1 MKEKNVIIV
10 PVDALYARDLFVD
23 LAQTYETIT
32 IHTGKY
38 HYRIIAENQ
47 KKEDESE

>member
-1 MKEKNVIIV
+1 MKEKNVIFV
-10 PVDALYARDLFVD
+10 PIDALYARDLFVD

-32 IHTGKY
+32 IRKVKY
-38 HYRIIAENQ
+38 HYEIIAENP

>member
-23 LAQTYETIT
+23 LAQTYE
-32 IHTGKY
+32 
-38 HYRIIAENQ
+38 AQ